1 MGELR
6 VTKKAERSLSQ
17 TKKSSNRTVFILP
30 QLSHETVVQSVLTAF
45 LPGQKAKFIL
55 DKRNAKGLVFLKK
68 LIEAGKIRA
77 VIAHIPYK
85 N

>member
-1 MGELR
+1 MQR
-6 VTKKAERSLSQ
+6 I
-17 TKKSSNRTVFILP
+17 F
-30 QLSHETVVQSVLTAF
+30 TAF

-55 DKRNAKGLVFLKK
+55 DKRNLKDLVFLKE